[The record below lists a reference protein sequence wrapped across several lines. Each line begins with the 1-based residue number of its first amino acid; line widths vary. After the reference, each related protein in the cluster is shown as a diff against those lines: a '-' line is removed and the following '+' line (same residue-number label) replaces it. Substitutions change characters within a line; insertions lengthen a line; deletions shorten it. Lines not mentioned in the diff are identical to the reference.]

1 MQATGVIKLGGGE
14 SVAVAMSGGVD
25 SSVVAAILKKQ
36 GYAVRGLFMAFGQ
49 PDLSAQIERVE
60 QVAAKLA
67 VKLDVI
73 DVEDVFRAKVLD
85 YFSAAYLAGRTPNPC
100 VVCNPNIK
108 FGRLLTA
115 AQELGVELMATG
127 HYARL
132 DQSGQGV
139 RLLKGLDPK
148 KDQSYFLHRLG
159 QEQLASLLF
168 PLGGYTKEHV
178 RELAAEFGIAGVHGS
193 ESQDVCFL
201 QGTTVAAFIEEH
213 VPTPAD
219 GEIVRG
225 DGTVLGHHHGIHR
238 YTIGQRR
245 GLGIPDATPYYVV
258 ELDAA
263 NNRVVVG
270 KDEELWRDSL
280 SLNKV
285 TWLSGASPALPTRL
299 MVKIRY
305 SHAGAPATIEAA
317 EEGGLVVR
325 FETPQ
330 RAVAPGQFAVFYD
343 DDEVVGGGEIVG

>member
-1 MQATGVIKLGGGE
+1 MIKPGGGE

-25 SSVVAAILKKQ
+25 SSVTAAILKQQ
-36 GYAVRGLFMAFGQ
+36 GYAVRGVFMAFGQ

-67 VKLDVI
+67 VRLDVI

-85 YFSAAYLAGRTPNPC
+85 YFCDAYLAGRTPNPC
-100 VVCNPNIK
+100 VVCNPNVK
-108 FGRLLTA
+108 FGRLLAA
-115 AQELGVELMATG
+115 AQELGAELLATG

-132 DQSGQGV
+132 QHSEGQV

-159 QEQLASLLF
+159 QSQLASLLF
-168 PLGGYTKEHV
+168 PLGAYTKEHV

-201 QGTTVAAFIEEH
+201 QGTTVAAFLEAH
-213 VPTPAD
+213 GPTPVD

-225 DGTVLGHHHGIHR
+225 DGTVLGRHHGIHR

-270 KDEELWRDSL
+270 KDDELWRDVL
-280 SLNKV
+280 SLRQV
-285 TWLSGASPALPTRL
+285 TWNAGKPPQLPVRL
-299 MVKIRY
+299 AVKIRY
-305 SHAGAPATIEAA
+305 SHSGAEATIEP
-317 EEGGLVVR
+317 EDDDGRFVVR
-325 FETPQ
+325 FDSPQ

-343 DDEVVGGGEIVG
+343 DDEVVGGGEIV